1 MKRLVFE
8 NDVVKSKVFTRVE
21 LFSPEFDD
29 CVFDDCTFEHTEF
42 HGGNVFDT
50 LFSNC

>member
-21 LFSPEFDD
+21 LLSPE
-29 CVFDDCTFEHTEF
+29 FDDCTFEHTEF